1 MSDPVNEELTP
12 VEESAFPFLQQAVVL
27 DQARAAMAAVTEA
40 LARNAELW
48 LGLANEVTVRGTQ
61 LPLETVDF
69 VNRTTT
75 FAAKAASM
83 FQRSIEEDVLDKLIA
98 LNLNMSEAILSK
110 DKA

>member
-1 MSDPVNEELTP
+1 MSESADEKLTP

-27 DQARAAMAAVTEA
+27 DQARAALTAVTEA
-40 LARNAELW
+40 LAHNAELW
-48 LGLANEVTVRGTQ
+48 LSLANEVTARGAE
-61 LPLETVDF
+61 LPLETIDF

-75 FAAKAASM
+75 FAAKAATV
-83 FQRSIEEDVLDKLIA
+83 FQRNIEEEVLDKLIA